1 MKDEI
6 KIIQDIFHQ
15 KNLKSYWINI
25 QSYENA
31 AKTRDCEREYERELV
46 KMLKTKPF
54 IIGDETNNMFWYIS
68 DDIISKNEL
77 VTQKVEEYFQKKF
90 NISYPNNLTNESEK
104 IKYDNFLK
112 QLSRQEKLNELG
124 I

>member
-1 MKDEI
+1 MVGD
-6 KIIQDIFHQ
+6 KI
-15 KNLKSYWINI
+15 
-25 QSYENA
+25 
-31 AKTRDCEREYERELV
+31 
-46 KMLKTKPF
+46 
-54 IIGDETNNMFWYIS
+54 NNMFWYIS
-68 DDIISKNEL
+68 DDTLSKNEL